1 MASSEWKLPPIV
13 KVYEALGAV
22 GDGRVRIVD
31 DTHAIV
37 TSSTGKKNYNVE
49 TSLDGR
55 EISSNDNASY
65 WQDYLGYPGIAV
77 LIARGYYRPPANVI
91 DALAGVAWKELNS
104 RFRNN
109 YEKTIAE
116 VEKQVE
122 DSGHDPD
129 AARSEAEALLEF
141 LKSFK
146 PRRGMRRRPPSDK
159 DPARKNS

>member
-31 DTHAIV
+31 ETHAIV

-65 WQDYLGYPGIAV
+65 WQEYLGYPGIAV
-77 LIARGYYRPPANVI
+77 LIARGHYRPPANVI
-91 DALAGVAWKELNS
+91 DALAGIAWKELNT

-122 DSGHDPD
+122 ENGHDPD
-129 AARSEAEALLEF
+129 AVRSEAEALLEF
-141 LKSFK
+141 LKTLK
-146 PRRGMRRRPPSDK
+146 PKRGIRRRPPSDK
-159 DPARKNS
+159 DAARKNS